1 MEDALKRPGELV
13 VNMLTPP
20 PGTSPAVKGLYY
32 AENAH
37 LGLSVLKGS
46 KKIAGGVVS
55 KVLGKN
61 IASNTMRR
69 VTQGLLKA
77 IQKVLGKAIAAS
89 IGKALTAVGVKLAAA
104 QAALHTALA
113 ATAPVG
119 TIIDA
124 IITSI
129 QMFGLIFMLFD
140 KSGIAYIM
148 DKNTIKNITGTMN
161 KELDDAYRKEGMPG
175 YYSDEAE
182 FPVTDF
188 VFAQGP
194 EGELS
199 IKKGWGDKFLQL
211 QDEYMAARGFGPK
224 WRDSVAAET
233 VRAATPVT
241 PPAPDAAS
249 APAPGAK
256 PKIQVPLAAGLAG
269 LLLFLACVI
278 VIGAIFYLISK

>member
-1 MEDALKRPGELV
+1 
-13 VNMLTPP
+13 
-20 PGTSPAVKGLYY
+20 
-32 AENAH
+32 
-37 LGLSVLKGS
+37 
-46 KKIAGGVVS
+46 
-55 KVLGKN
+55 
-61 IASNTMRR
+61 
-69 VTQGLLKA
+69 
-77 IQKVLGKAIAAS
+77 
-89 IGKALTAVGVKLAAA
+89 
-104 QAALHTALA
+104 
-113 ATAPVG
+113 
-119 TIIDA
+119 
-124 IITSI
+124 
-129 QMFGLIFMLFD
+129 MLFD
-140 KSGIAYIM
+140 KSGISFIM
-148 DKNTIKNITGTMN
+148 DKQFIKNITGTMN

-194 EGELS
+194 EGEMS

-241 PPAPDAAS
+241 PEAVTPAPE
-249 APAPGAK
+249 AK

>member
-1 MEDALKRPGELV
+1 MADALKKPGELV

-37 LGLSVLKGS
+37 LGVSVLKGS
-46 KKIAGGVVS
+46 KKVAGGLVS
-55 KVLGKN
+55 KALGKQVV
-61 IASNTMRR
+61 SNTMKK
-69 VTQGLLKA
+69 VTQLVLKA
-77 IQKVLGKAIAAS
+77 IQKVIGKAVAAS
-89 IGKALTAVGVKLAAA
+89 IGKALGKAAAKLAAT
-104 QAALHTALA
+104 QAATHAALNSA
-113 ATAPVG
+113 APVG

-194 EGELS
+194 EGEMS

-233 VRAATPVT
+233 VRAATPAPEET
-241 PPAPDAAS
+241 PAPE
-249 APAPGAK
+249 AK

>member
-1 MEDALKRPGELV
+1 MADALKKPGELV

-37 LGLSVLKGS
+37 LGVSVLKGS
-46 KKIAGGVVS
+46 KKVAGGLVS
-55 KVLGKN
+55 KALGKQVV
-61 IASNTMRR
+61 SNTMKK
-69 VTQGLLKA
+69 VTQLVLKA
-77 IQKVLGKAIAAS
+77 IQKVIGKAVAAS
-89 IGKALTAVGVKLAAA
+89 IGKALGKAAAKLAAT
-104 QAALHTALA
+104 QAATHAALNSA
-113 ATAPVG
+113 APVG

-194 EGELS
+194 EGEMS

-241 PPAPDAAS
+241 PEAVTPAPE
-249 APAPGAK
+249 AK

>member
-1 MEDALKRPGELV
+1 MADALKKPGELV

-20 PGTSPAVKGLYY
+20 PGTSSAVKGLYY
-32 AENAH
+32 AENAQ
-37 LGLSVLKGS
+37 LAVSVLKGS
-46 KKIAGGVVS
+46 KKIAGGLVS
-55 KVLGKN
+55 KTLGKQV
-61 IASNTMRR
+61 ASNTMKK
-69 VTQGLLKA
+69 VTQLVLKA
-77 IQKVLGKAIAAS
+77 IQKVIGKAVAASVGKALGKAAA
-89 IGKALTAVGVKLAAA
+89 KLAAT
-104 QAALHTALA
+104 QAATHAMLNSA
-113 ATAPVG
+113 APVG
-119 TIIDA
+119 TVIDA
-124 IITSI
+124 IITSV
-129 QMFGLIFMLFD
+129 QVFGLIFMLFD
-140 KSGIAYIM
+140 KSGIGFIM
-148 DKNTIKNITGTMN
+148 DKQFIKNITGTMN

-194 EGELS
+194 EGEMS

-241 PPAPDAAS
+241 APETA
-249 APAPGAK
+249 APASGAAK